1 MGQEDPLEKEMANHS
16 GIPAWEIPWTEEPRG
31 LQSMGSHR
39 VRHGLETQQHQK
51 LLRCGEAGHEW
62 EDTETVESEVRQ
74 KCPTDRSFGCC
85 LSRGFPGG
93 SGSKASAYN
102 AGDSGSIPGLGRSA
116 GEGNSNPL
124 QYLSWKIPWTEEP
137 CRLQSMGMQ
146 RVGHD

>member
-1 MGQEDPLEKEMANHS
+1 
-16 GIPAWEIPWTEEPRG
+16 
-31 LQSMGSHR
+31 MGSHR

-93 SGSKASAYN
+93 LDSKQSACS
-102 AGDSGSIPGLGRSA
+102 AGDSVSILGLGRFPR
-116 GEGNSNPL
+116 GGHDNPL
-124 QYLSWKIPWTEEP
+124 QSSCLENPVDRGAWWAAVHVVAESDMT
-137 CRLQSMGMQ
+137 
-146 RVGHD
+146 